1 MAITRLDF
9 GTAANN
15 DGELIRTAFPK
26 LDNNDADLD
35 TRVTAA
41 QAAVDALVI
50 GSTVQAY
57 DVELA
62 ALAGVTSA
70 ADALPYFTGSGTATT
85 TTLTSFARSI
95 LDDADEATFKATVNL
110 EIGTDVQAYDADLS
124 TWAGLTPSANAQS
137 LVTAAD
143 YAAMRALLDLEA
155 GTDFYSISG
164 ANAAFQPLDADLTAI
179 GALAKTDGNV
189 IVGDGST
196 WVAESGATA
205 RTSLGLGTGDSPT
218 FTAIT
223 IGASVPFSDSAGTLT
238 LQNVDALDATTETTI
253 EAAIDTLA
261 NLTSIQGHTITLA
274 DAGADAFL
282 AWDDSADKYQN
293 ISAADATAILNA
305 FVGDAGSGGTKGIVP
320 APATGDATKFLKGNG
335 TWDSIPGGGDALTSS
350 PLSQFAATTSAQL
363 AGVMSDETGS
373 GALVFATS
381 PTLVTPILGTPTSG
395 TLTNCT
401 GLPVSSGISGLG
413 TGVATVLATPSSA
426 NLAAAITD
434 ETGSG
439 ALVFAT
445 SPTLVTPALGTPASG
460 TLTSCTGLPI
470 STGVSGLGT
479 GVATFLATPSSANL
493 RSALTDETGSGAAVF
508 ATSPTISGPTIT
520 GAIGASDSGTGSNPG
535 WIIGNYAIFAHTAAT
550 LVVNRTGTDGTV
562 VNINRDGTSQGTIS
576 VSGATVSYNAF
587 MGSHWARLADD
598 AYVDILPGT
607 ILEAIEGVVRWKRAT
622 FQLDGAT
629 VTIDYNGPAAHG
641 ETVELSFEGDTY
653 KALVSDE
660 EPDNTLVKHVK
671 VKVSATPNSS
681 AVYGV
686 FLSFSNSNDNGWN
699 DIYVAALGNYFIR
712 MAKGQSPRI
721 GDLVAS
727 DGTGCGMVQDDD
739 VIRSRTVAKI
749 TNATPQRTY
758 DDGSFLVPCVL
769 YCG

>member
-41 QAAVDALVI
+41 QAGVDALVI

-57 DVELA
+57 DADLA
-62 ALAGVTSA
+62 ALASVTSA

-85 TTLTSFARSI
+85 TTLTAFARSI

-205 RTSLGLGTGDSPT
+205 RTSLGLGAGDSPT
-218 FTAIT
+218 FTAVT

-238 LQNVDALDATTETTI
+238 LQNVDVIDATTETTI

-261 NLTSIQGHTITLA
+261 NLTSIQGRTITLA

-320 APATGDATKFLKGNG
+320 APATGDATKFLKGDG
-335 TWDSIPGGGDALTSS
+335 SWASIPGGGDALTSN
-350 PLSQFAATTSAQL
+350 PLSQFAATTSTQL
-363 AGVMSDETGS
+363 AGVISDETGT
-373 GALVFATS
+373 GALVFAS
-381 PTLVTPILGTPTSG
+381 
-395 TLTNCT
+395 
-401 GLPVSSGISGLG
+401 
-413 TGVATVLATPSSA
+413 
-426 NLAAAITD
+426 
-434 ETGSG
+434 
-439 ALVFAT
+439 

-460 TLTSCTGLPI
+460 TLTNCTGLPV

-493 RSALTDETGSGAAVF
+493 RSVLTDETGTGAAVF
-508 ATSPTISGPTIT
+508 ANSPALTTPTIT
-520 GAIGASDSGTGSNPG
+520 TSIDPATDDGATIGTASKQFSDAYLASGAVVYANGTANITFGSQIVFDRIIHSGVTNPALSTSAG
-535 WIIGNYAIFAHTAAT
+535 WHFATNGQGQLSADGT
-550 LVVNRTGTDGTV
+550 TPFYVNRLTSDGTMLDWRRAGSSVGAVSVSGGVLTYGTFCGSHWSQLDDGRIEDILMGTV
-562 VNINRDGTSQGTIS
+562 V
-576 VSGATVSYNAF
+576 
-587 MGSHWARLADD
+587 
-598 AYVDILPGT
+598 
-607 ILEAIEGVVRWKRAT
+607 E
-622 FQLDGAT
+622 
-629 VTIDYNGPAAHG
+629 TIDDLCSWPDRESEHLARIKTSD
-641 ETVELSFEGDTY
+641 TVASP
-653 KALVSDE
+653 K
-660 EPDNTLVKHVK
+660 
-671 VKVSATPNSS
+671 
-681 AVYGV
+681 VYGV
-686 FLSFSNSNDNGWN
+686 FMGWKHEDMDSNDAHVASLGT
-699 DIYVAALGNYFIR
+699 YVVRVAG
-712 MAKGQSPRI
+712 GQI
-721 GDLVAS
+721 VTGGDLLES
-727 DGTGCGMVQDDD
+727 NGDGCARVQKDDA
-739 VIRSRTVAKI
+739 IRSSTIGKVTSAKVI
-749 TNATPQRTY
+749 ETY
-758 DDGSFLVPCVL
+758 ADGSFLVPCVL